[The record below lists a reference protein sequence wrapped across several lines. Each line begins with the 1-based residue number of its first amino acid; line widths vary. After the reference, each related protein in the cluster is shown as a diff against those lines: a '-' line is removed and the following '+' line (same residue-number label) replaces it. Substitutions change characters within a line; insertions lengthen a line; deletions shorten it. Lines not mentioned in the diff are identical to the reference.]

1 MKIKGYELRTPFFK
15 EPLKQRLLGYNA
27 ENDDPEM
34 KVQMPYWMM
43 NPPHG
48 SVRRMRNGEIFNA
61 AEMRLLGSS
70 AIVWQCK
77 QRIANAVA
85 SCEWNLLPVD
95 PKTVATAKI
104 TEIAQL
110 LRNPNTNK
118 ESFMQLLT
126 ATVMDILDLDAGAI
140 VKVFGKYL
148 KNKVVQLYSRDGSTF
163 TKEPD
168 KYGRILGYWQYFY
181 SGIVDPIRLEPREL
195 IYISANPRS
204 DSNYG
209 ESPVESIRLICRN
222 MIKGIEAQELIFRKG
237 GIPSGIMGFEGMN
250 NQDFDSFKAYWA
262 NTQKNKL
269 YKQAMI
275 NTKTTWVPFITS
287 FRDLEFLDSQ
297 KWFTE
302 LVYRTFN
309 VPHGG
314 IGTGAKDTKGSVMEE
329 DTKFMRET
337 VRPKLLL
344 IEEAINQQLIPEFFG
359 TNEKPTVYFHFDI
372 IDKLAELGELETWQK
387 KFEWGTATVNEYRKS
402 KALPELSW
410 GNMNPSMSKAIQQV
424 CQSWFYG
431 AFGTKELSDIL
442 GIKIDES
449 AVRKLLTKVPPKDE
463 TQPE

>member
-1 MKIKGYELRTPFFK
+1 
-15 EPLKQRLLGYNA
+15 
-27 ENDDPEM
+27 
-34 KVQMPYWMM
+34 
-43 NPPHG
+43 
-48 SVRRMRNGEIFNA
+48 
-61 AEMRLLGSS
+61 
-70 AIVWQCK
+70 
-77 QRIANAVA
+77 
-85 SCEWNLLPVD
+85 
-95 PKTVATAKI
+95 
-104 TEIAQL
+104 
-110 LRNPNTNK
+110 
-118 ESFMQLLT
+118 
-126 ATVMDILDLDAGAI
+126 
-140 VKVFGKYL
+140 
-148 KNKVVQLYSRDGSTF
+148 
-163 TKEPD
+163 
-168 KYGRILGYWQYFY
+168 
-181 SGIVDPIRLEPREL
+181 
-195 IYISANPRS
+195 
-204 DSNYG
+204 
-209 ESPVESIRLICRN
+209 
-222 MIKGIEAQELIFRKG
+222 
-237 GIPSGIMGFEGMN
+237 MN